1 MLMTQRNIGHAQTQT
16 QLQAKCFVPRRLGS
30 EAIVFVEAYEQGVGS
45 LAQRLYHSG
54 QCIALD
60 NTAKIAW

>member
-1 MLMTQRNIGHAQTQT
+1 MLMTQNHIEHAQIQT
-16 QLQAKCFVPRRLGS
+16 QMQVTCFLPRRLVG
-30 EAIVFVEAYEQGVGS
+30 EAIVCVEAYEQGVGS